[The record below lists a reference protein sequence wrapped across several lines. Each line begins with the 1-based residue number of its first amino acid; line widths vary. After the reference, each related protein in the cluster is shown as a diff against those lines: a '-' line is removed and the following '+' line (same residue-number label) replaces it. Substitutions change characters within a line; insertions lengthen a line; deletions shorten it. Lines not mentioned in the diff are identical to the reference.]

1 VLIAATRSL
10 TAEPFVE
17 AIPQIP
23 HTSGQCREALERG
36 IASYPFRVTSFGHWG
51 KG

>member
-1 VLIAATRSL
+1 VALIAATRSV

-23 HTSGQCREALERG
+23 HTVGQCKD
-36 IASYPFRVTSFGHWG
+36 ASNEGLRPTPSG
-51 KG
+51 